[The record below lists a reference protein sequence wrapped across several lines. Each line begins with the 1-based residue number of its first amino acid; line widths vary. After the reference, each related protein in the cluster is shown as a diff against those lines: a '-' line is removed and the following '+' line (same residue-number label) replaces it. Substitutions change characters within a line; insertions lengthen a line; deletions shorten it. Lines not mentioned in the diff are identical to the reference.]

1 MTIFSL
7 IYFFAGCDS
16 KEITETI
23 ITRYGDELAVTA
35 KKKSDMHEEYIY
47 YSITCKNVSGNY
59 FTYDR
64 KSTTLPKNPGKKIIE
79 IINDDNIHI
88 YSIIDGLFYI
98 QDQKLLW
105 LPDTYDVNSYLTN
118 KDFADEN
125 KKQSFLAALSALVQ
139 SKRLKYIQRFATIL
153 VYENDSETI
162 SLIQNW
168 SSGIFTQEELQI
180 NADDGYSAEDLQQ
193 WADELLKASN

>member
-1 MTIFSL
+1 MLALIFCFS
-7 IYFFAGCDS
+7 GCDS

-35 KKKSDMHEEYIY
+35 KKKNDMHEEYIY

-64 KSTTLPKNPGKKIIE
+64 KSTALPKSLSKKIIE

-125 KKQSFLAALSALVQ
+125 KKQSFLAALSTLVR

-180 NADDGYSAEDLQQ
+180 NADDGYSAEDLHQ